1 MKKILSIISLL
12 IVILTLI
19 SCSDKNDEEI
29 VQPTEEAVERGPVN
43 YTVYVDYALGSQ
55 PDLEIEESSKVTMK
69 PIAEK
74 DFYFVGTENIERP
87 ENAADTINLTIHN
100 KTYEFSYRDSQKFF
114 SASETSKFKD
124 RAIVNRYCNDT
135 RDVELL
141 EGSNKPVF
149 FFTDV
154 SERVKEGNFTEE
166 EAVEAA
172 KAVIAELYGADAI
185 EEYSLRQFADNGESK
200 EKYSIGF
207 GKKIFGYETNDHIT
221 VNFDMAGNLV
231 SLNAYKLGIMQGAE
245 KDLTQEEIEKAI
257 AYVEDTF
264 SDNWNVSIH
273 SVVVDTEG
281 DYYIEVGISRKVGDM
296 IQAIQIHV
304 NIR

>member
-1 MKKILSIISLL
+1 MLKKSLL
-12 IVILTLI
+12 IAIVCICMILLCGCNTDTPDI
-19 SCSDKNDEEI
+19 TEEPTEEI

-43 YTVYVDYALGSQ
+43 HTVHDDAS
-55 PDLEIEESSKVTMK
+55 
-69 PIAEK
+69 EK
-74 DFYFVGTENIERP
+74 DFSFNGREKVNRP
-87 ENAADTINLTIHN
+87 TNTPDSASVKIDN
-100 KTYEFSYRDSQKFF
+100 KTYEFSYFDSVKLF

-124 RAIVNRYCNDT
+124 RAIVNRYRNDT
-135 RDVELL
+135 RSVELL
-141 EGSNKPVF
+141 KGSNKLVF

-154 SERVKEGNFTEE
+154 SERVKEGSFTEE

-185 EEYSLRQFADNGESK
+185 EEYSRIQFADNGEPK

-207 GKKIFGYETNDHIT
+207 SKKIFGYDTNDHIT

-231 SLNAYKLGIMQGAE
+231 SLNAYKFGIMHGAE

-257 AYVEDTF
+257 AYVNDTF
-264 SDNWNVSIH
+264 SDDWNVSTP

-281 DYYIEVGISRKVGDM
+281 DYYIEVGISRKVGDI
-296 IQAIQIHV
+296 IQAMQIHV